1 MLNKEEYL
9 RDSRRNIY
17 IIAQRKKQIIITL
30 LLLNIAFF
38 MYLFEVHVLFNMYST
53 LEKKTVFESVILIV
67 MI

>member
-1 MLNKEEYL
+1 MLNKEENL

-30 LLLNIAFF
+30 LLLNIAFVI
-38 MYLFEVHVLFNMYST
+38 YLFEVHVLFNMYSA